1 MALAG
6 LGVAAAVSHGCW
18 LNQRA
23 AWETWSREHGS
34 PTGEGQR
41 LLCVLE
47 ETGEIHAMEYV
58 LVGDLEAVSEDKTN
72 VMEVR
77 KQTDK
82 TGSSTFPG

>member
-1 MALAG
+1 MEAP
-6 LGVAAAVSHGCW
+6 LGRVSDF
-18 LNQRA
+18 
-23 AWETWSREHGS
+23 SVS
-34 PTGEGQR
+34 
-41 LLCVLE
+41 LE